1 MLKFITVGSVA
12 AFATANS
19 AVNQQMVDTIRSA
32 NTLWQP
38 AEVSENKFA
47 NYTDAQLKSLLG
59 TVLHHPS
66 RLPQDFLTH

>member
-47 NYTDAQLKSLLG
+47 NYTDA
-59 TVLHHPS
+59 
-66 RLPQDFLTH
+66 